1 MLEETDYVFY
11 IGFHN
16 GQLNNKHVTDK
27 DQKVIPCKIL
37 PTQAGRALRAL
48 AELGREML
56 HSKSVTR
63 NRITWENDITLS
75 KLEGKPKVCILYMSD
90 NTELVNNIKEW
101 VQLDIEMKKY
111 QKLIREMR
119 KRKNDLT
126 NGLLDT
132 MKRNDIDVVD
142 IKDGKLIY
150 SQYKVKAPLSK
161 KHLVNSLSQLFQN
174 EPEKIELV
182 TNHIMDTREVKI
194 KENIRRKENK

>member
-1 MLEETDYVFY
+1 MKVFRKT
-11 IGFHN
+11 I
-16 GQLNNKHVTDK
+16 V
-27 DQKVIPCKIL
+27 
-37 PTQAGRALRAL
+37 
-48 AELGREML
+48 
-56 HSKSVTR
+56 
-63 NRITWENDITLS
+63 
-75 KLEGKPKVCILYMSD
+75 ILYMSE
-90 NTELVNNIKEW
+90 NSELVNNIKEW

-111 QKLIREMR
+111 QKLIREIR

-132 MKRNDIDVVD
+132 MKRNDIEVVD

>member
-1 MLEETDYVFY
+1 MKVFRKT
-11 IGFHN
+11 I
-16 GQLNNKHVTDK
+16 V
-27 DQKVIPCKIL
+27 
-37 PTQAGRALRAL
+37 
-48 AELGREML
+48 
-56 HSKSVTR
+56 
-63 NRITWENDITLS
+63 
-75 KLEGKPKVCILYMSD
+75 ILYMSD
-90 NTELVNNIKEW
+90 NSELVNNIKEW

-132 MKRNDIDVVD
+132 MKRNDIEVVD

>member
-1 MLEETDYVFY
+1 MKVFRKT
-11 IGFHN
+11 I
-16 GQLNNKHVTDK
+16 V
-27 DQKVIPCKIL
+27 
-37 PTQAGRALRAL
+37 
-48 AELGREML
+48 
-56 HSKSVTR
+56 
-63 NRITWENDITLS
+63 
-75 KLEGKPKVCILYMSD
+75 ILYMSE
-90 NTELVNNIKEW
+90 NSELVNNIKEW

-132 MKRNDIDVVD
+132 MKRNDIEVVD

>member
-1 MLEETDYVFY
+1 
-11 IGFHN
+11 
-16 GQLNNKHVTDK
+16 
-27 DQKVIPCKIL
+27 
-37 PTQAGRALRAL
+37 
-48 AELGREML
+48 
-56 HSKSVTR
+56 
-63 NRITWENDITLS
+63 
-75 KLEGKPKVCILYMSD
+75 MSD
-90 NTELVNNIKEW
+90 NTELVNSIKEW

-126 NGLLDT
+126 NGLLD

-182 TNHIMDTREVKI
+182 TNHIMAREVRI